1 MKAQP
6 IVALF
11 LFYMVLIKI
20 VIQSLLMFFIPALIV
35 DYWGRR
41 NGISYLNWDRK
52 NTSFKIIFLSTLFI
66 LVSLPL
72 VSFVSEMSRKILL
85 LPALTNLISGA
96 ELRDNALKAFY
107 DSLLLDVTP
116 SLYVLNIF
124 ALCIVPAISEE
135 FFFRGIVQNFLR
147 RHIENATVAVL
158 FAAMIFSLV
167 HFQASEF
174 LSRTI
179 LGFIIGY
186 AYLKSGSIWVPV
198 VMHSV
203 NNIIALAL
211 YPYSELESY
220 ITRWW
225 IVLLSVVLLII
236 LFSFVRRQNE

>member
-1 MKAQP
+1 M
-6 IVALF
+6 IDTF
-11 LFYMVLIKI
+11 LLCSFLVKSYVWMSV
-20 VIQSLLMFFIPALIV
+20 QSLLYFLVPSILIYRYWMSEKKYFIGLNVTCGLRDFVIYTILLIV
-35 DYWGRR
+35 S
-41 NGISYLNWDRK
+41 I
-52 NTSFKIIFLSTLFI
+52 
-66 LVSLPL
+66 PL
-72 VSFVSEMSRKILL
+72 VSFVSEITREVLSLSFFSDISSGAFLKDELLKKTYDKLL
-85 LPALTNLISGA
+85 LETTFFQYIVNIVVLGIIPAL
-96 ELRDNALKAFY
+96 
-107 DSLLLDVTP
+107 
-116 SLYVLNIF
+116 
-124 ALCIVPAISEE
+124 SEE

-158 FAAMIFSLV
+158 FAAMIFSMV

-179 LGFIIGY
+179 FGFIIGY

-198 VMHSV
+198 VMHAA